1 MRPGRTLKRCA
12 MCGFETWERRAFG
25 RHVRQ
30 GHYINNQ
37 VSALANL
44 DEEDLSIA
52 RAECKRQLKIIIHFL
67 SPPGGTGGPNLCFG
81 TCTVVA
87 TVTGLRGR
95 TSAWC
100 WTKPDGALV
109 ATPTALL
116 SPTTQTN
123 IDPIMTM
130 TTAFPTPHQH
140 YLVVTWKHLNSPLF
154 PHFIC
159 AYFFGMFPFFHS
171 PFR

>member
-1 MRPGRTLKRCA
+1 LRPDGYSESKQPKRAKSASHFQAKPLKMRPGRTLKRCA
-12 MCGFETWERRAFG
+12 MCGFETWDRRAFG
-25 RHVRQ
+25 RHARQ

-37 VSALANL
+37 VPAIANL
-44 DEEDLSIA
+44 DEKDLSIA
-52 RAECKRQLKIIIHFL
+52 RAECKLQTTVEDHHSL
-67 SPPGGTGGPNLCFG
+67 SFPTRWHRRSQSVSFG

-87 TVTGLRGR
+87 TVTGPRGR

-123 IDPIMTM
+123 MDPIMTM
-130 TTAFPTPHQH
+130 ATAFPTNI
-140 YLVVTWKHLNSPLF
+140 T
-154 PHFIC
+154 
-159 AYFFGMFPFFHS
+159 
-171 PFR
+171 